1 MEYYAVPNCI
11 FTSPEV
17 AVVGVSERSAT
28 ESGVDYRA
36 GKFPFVASGKAVAM
50 GAPEGFVK
58 IITDGVGHVIGGQV
72 VGAHASDLIAEIA
85 LAVSRRLKLEDIEQ
99 TIHAHPTL
107 AEATAE
113 AAEAVVG
120 RAIHV

>member
-1 MEYYAVPNCI
+1 M
-11 FTSPEV
+11 
-17 AVVGVSERSAT
+17 
-28 ESGVDYRA
+28 
-36 GKFPFVASGKAVAM
+36 
-50 GAPEGFVK
+50 K
-58 IITDGVGHVIGGQV
+58 IITDGAGHVIGGQV

-85 LAVSRRLKLEDIEQ
+85 LAVSRRLKLDDIEQ

-113 AAEAVVG
+113 AVEAVVG